1 MRFFRSRN
9 RCDWSDEEIAARYRA
24 TGDINLVGI
33 LFDRHAPLVFGI
45 CLGLLR
51 DEEESKDT
59 VLDLFEKLISDL
71 RKYEIR
77 RFAPWLH
84 AAARNRCY
92 AGLNRARNRAD
103 GFAPDDLPAPEN
115 DPESEQA
122 SASRLVRLG
131 GALAAIREE
140 QKDCIELFYLHRLSY
155 DEIARRTGMTF
166 NQVKSHI
173 QNGKRNLK
181 ILLSRKP

>member
-9 RCDWSDEEIAARYRA
+9 RCNWSDEEVAARYRA
-24 TGDINLVGI
+24 TGDTNLIGI

-45 CLGLLR
+45 CMGLFR
-51 DEEESKDT
+51 DEEKSKDA
-59 VLDLFEKLISDL
+59 VLDLFEKLIPAL
-71 RKYEIR
+71 RKHEVT

-84 AAARNRCY
+84 TAARNRCY
-92 AGLNRARNRAD
+92 AELNRARNRVD

-115 DPESEQA
+115 DREGEQA
-122 SASRLVRLG
+122 TDRRLVRLG
-131 GALAAIREE
+131 GALAAIRGE